1 MNNNTLNIM
10 RYSIVAMIWVGVLV
24 LGIFAIV
31 NGSSV
36 NGSSNDAAIPIGIA
50 AFVTAAI
57 ATGFILDND
66 KKANATEQS
75 TNAKRKNDHS
85 GGLDPLSLLTPD
97 DLEDLRQ
104 EVKERLRE
112 RIVSGEDGE
121 LSSLDAL
128 LADSRKRK

>member
-31 NGSSV
+31 S
-36 NGSSNDAAIPIGIA
+36 GSSNDAAIPIGIA

>member
-1 MNNNTLNIM
+1 MSNTANIM
-10 RYSIVAMIWVGVLV
+10 RYAIVGMIWVGVLV
-24 LGIFAIV
+24 LGIFAVIS
-31 NGSSV
+31 GSD
-36 NGSSNDAAIPIGIA
+36 NDASIPIGIA

-66 KKANATEQS
+66 KKANESEQS
-75 TNAKRKNDHS
+75 ANAKRKNEHS

-104 EVKERLRE
+104 EVKDRLRE
-112 RIVSGEDGE
+112 RILSGEDGE

-128 LADSRKRK
+128 LTDQRKRK

>member
-1 MNNNTLNIM
+1 MSNTANIM
-10 RYSIVAMIWVGVLV
+10 RYAIVGMIWVGVLV
-24 LGIFAIV
+24 VGIFAVIS
-31 NGSSV
+31 GSD
-36 NGSSNDAAIPIGIA
+36 NDASIPIGIA

-66 KKANATEQS
+66 KKANESEQS
-75 TNAKRKNDHS
+75 ANAKRKNEHS

-104 EVKERLRE
+104 EVKDRLRE
-112 RIVSGEDGE
+112 RILSGEDGE

-128 LADSRKRK
+128 LTDQRKRK